1 MVSAHLRAYSPVM
14 DAHTALRG
22 EDGVWQLGPPAATV
36 IVIFSGESDRQALER
51 TLATIKIT
59 RRDLHF
65 DSDAVREQ
73 FEAQFGRLT

>member
-1 MVSAHLRAYSPVM
+1 MA
-14 DAHTALRG
+14 AHTAVRG
-22 EDGVWQLGPPAATV
+22 VDGVWHLGSPAATV
-36 IVIFSGESDRQALER
+36 VVIFSGESDRQALER

-73 FEAQFGRLT
+73 FEAQFGSLA